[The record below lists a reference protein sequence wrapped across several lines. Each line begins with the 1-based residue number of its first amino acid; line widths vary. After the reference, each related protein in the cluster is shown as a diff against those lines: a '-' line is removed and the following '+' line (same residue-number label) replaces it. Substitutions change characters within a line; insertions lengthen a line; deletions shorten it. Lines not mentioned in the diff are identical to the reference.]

1 MMTKQRGVRQHHRL
15 NNLTR
20 RTRFAALAIAAILGT
35 GPHQVAG
42 LHTAR
47 AQSASTRVHIA
58 VVKSLD
64 LPQYN
69 SAYQGFL
76 KTLTAT
82 GYEPEA
88 TAVTL
93 TGDDATIAR
102 TVRQVCQA
110 KPDLILAIGSRAARE
125 VSAIEKN
132 IPIIYSMVLS
142 SPGKTGDESTLPS
155 QSNLTGASLNIPLH
169 VQLEHIKSVF
179 PDTRR
184 VGVISDPAR
193 TRDIVDSAS
202 AIADAQDV
210 TFRVQWVDK
219 ESDVPDAVR
228 ALTDSID
235 VLWMLPDQTVI
246 TPRSSRFIIFELI
259 KAGVPIMGLSSAYV
273 KAGAVIA
280 LDCDYEDIGRQSGE
294 LAIRVLAGQSPATL
308 EATAPRVFTLAVNDK
323 VREHLRLEMDEQ
335 IFKQMNVVNY

>member
-1 MMTKQRGVRQHHRL
+1 MTKQRGVSQLHRFKSL
-15 NNLTR
+15 R
-20 RTRFAALAIAAILGT
+20 RRSGFVVIAIAAILVT
-35 GPHQVAG
+35 GPNQVAG
-42 LHTAR
+42 PHTAR
-47 AQSASTRVHIA
+47 AQSASTHVHIA

-82 GYEPEA
+82 GYEPEP
-88 TAVTL
+88 TTVTL
-93 TGDDATIAR
+93 TADDADVAQDLR
-102 TVRQVCQA
+102 HVHQA
-110 KPDLILAIGSRAARE
+110 KPDLILAIGSHAARA
-125 VSAIEKN
+125 VSAVEKTT
-132 IPIIYSMVLS
+132 PIIYSMVLS
-142 SPGKTGDESTLPS
+142 SPGGAADESALPA

-169 VQLEHIKSVF
+169 VQLEYIKSVF
-179 PDTRR
+179 PDARR
-184 VGVISDPAR
+184 IGVISDPTR
-193 TRDIVDSAS
+193 TKDIVDSAS
-202 AIADAQDV
+202 VIAHAQDMV
-210 TFRVQWVDK
+210 LRVEWVEK

-323 VREHLRLEMDEQ
+323 VREHLRLEMDEKV
-335 IFKQMNVVNY
+335 IEQMNVVTY